1 MIKGIIFDLD
11 GTLVRLPI
19 RYNIIFEKL
28 EILFDTKDE
37 FKPLIP
43 TILTKANNDVNLI
56 QQAFNLICDE
66 ETIAAK
72 NFEVIDNAI
81 EILDH
86 FKNKNISLGLV
97 TMQCKKAAKLVL
109 DSMNISNHFSSIIT
123 RDDSHER
130 TTQIKKSVKFLSLSP
145 QEIVVIGDRIHDINS
160 AKQVGCSAILS
171 NKNKLGFFKE
181 SPVISELSE
190 LKKINFLKI

>member
-37 FKPLIP
+37 FKSLIS
-43 TILTKANNDVNLI
+43 TILTKANNDMNLV

-66 ETIAAK
+66 ETIAAN

-81 EILDH
+81 EILDY
-86 FKNKNISLGLV
+86 FKNENISLGLV
-97 TMQCKKAAKLVL
+97 TMQCKKAAQLVL
-109 DSMNISNHFSSIIT
+109 DSMNISNYFSSVIT

-130 TTQIKKSVKFLSLSP
+130 FIQIKKSVEFLSLSP
-145 QEIVVIGDRIHDINS
+145 VGDRIHDVKS
-160 AKQVGCSAILS
+160 AKQVGCNAILS
-171 NKNKLGFFKE
+171 NKNKLHSFKE
-181 SPVISELSE
+181 CIVISDLLE
-190 LKKINFLKI
+190 LKKIIL